1 MEPFVWRIKLAH
13 NISLDEAIKKFDG
26 KLCLMCGKVIFQPKR
41 RRGRPRRFCSRI
53 CLSRYKEFER
63 SRREILRLET
73 DIGDSQELGTIY
85 IRPKFHNETWQQ
97 YHQYL
102 QSLKPW
108 IIR

>member
-13 NISLDEAIKKFDG
+13 NISLDEAIKMFEG
-26 KLCLMCGKVIFQPKR
+26 RQCLMCGRVIPRPER
-41 RRGRPRRFCSRI
+41 RRGRPRRFCSKI

-63 SRREILRLET
+63 SRQEILSLEV
-73 DIGDSQELGTIY
+73 DSEESQELGTIY
-85 IRPKFHNETWQQ
+85 IRPKVHNETWQQ
-97 YHQYL
+97 YHRYL

>member
-13 NISLDEAIKKFDG
+13 NISLDEAILRIEG
-26 KLCLMCGKVIFQPKR
+26 VRCLFCGKIIERQQN
-41 RRGRPRRFCSRI
+41 RRGRRRRFCSNN
-53 CLSRYKEFER
+53 CKWRYKHFQQT
-63 SRREILRLET
+63 RRQILSLEIQSENE
-73 DIGDSQELGTIY
+73 QELGTIF
-85 IRPKFHNETWQQ
+85 IRPKLDNETWQQ